1 MLGGQEKALGDD
13 GEESYRVFYLG
24 AGSTAGQ
31 PPSFFS
37 GTGVS
42 ASDQSVP
49 GDGCIDTAFAQVNP
63 TVRNCKIVL
72 YPEEKAETG
81 SSNPVTGVISITA
94 PLADV
99 GSPMVNDTL
108 FSVTA
113 LSLGQAG
120 ADPLL
125 QDVDFTR
132 SFDYTVTNGIAAT
145 VQKVNGGGYIFTDS
159 VGSKGNFGLTAGTD
173 NEGKISY
180 VDHGTGLSL
189 TSAMISSVAV
199 QGNTAT
205 IKGTGFTAA
214 VQTNFTIVVQDSAE
228 PGAGKDTFSIM
239 LDTGYSRSGVLQGG
253 NIQIHQ

>member
-1 MLGGQEKALGDD
+1 MLTAVVSANAASMLRPASILAPLTGTKRISFACSGISAALAR
-13 GEESYRVFYLG
+13 SI
-24 AGSTAGQ
+24 
-31 PPSFFS
+31 FFS

-132 SFDYTVTNGIAAT
+132 SFDYTVTNGAAAT

-159 VGSKGNFGLTAGTD
+159 RGARG
-173 NEGKISY
+173 
-180 VDHGTGLSL
+180 
-189 TSAMISSVAV
+189 TSA
-199 QGNTAT
+199 
-205 IKGTGFTAA
+205 
-214 VQTNFTIVVQDSAE
+214 
-228 PGAGKDTFSIM
+228 
-239 LDTGYSRSGVLQGG
+239 
-253 NIQIHQ
+253 